1 MNFLLISFQENIMT
15 RTSLLYGLDIKYF
28 HLLYLHKAAVIN
40 TQEACYI
47 SIKVLVRIWFCP
59 FQVISVLDS
68 LLFYVI

>member
-1 MNFLLISFQENIMT
+1 MNFLLISFQENIMA
-15 RTSLLYGLDIKYF
+15 RTSLLYGLYIKYF

-59 FQVISVLDS
+59 FQAISVSD
-68 LLFYVI
+68 FVYFM